1 LRLDGYGSCQ
11 IIQHSFV
18 HVFTLD
24 ETIVVKG
31 VAEGR
36 IALVALLDVELNET
50 WNIDVSKNTQVFIF
64 VKLERIFM
72 IKWQE

>member
-1 LRLDGYGSCQ
+1 MRLDGYGSCQ

-31 VAEGR
+31 IAEGW
-36 IALVALLDVELNET
+36 IALVAFLDVELNET
-50 WNIDVSKNTQVFIF
+50 WNIDVSKNTQVLIF
-64 VKLERIFM
+64 VKLERIFV
-72 IKWQE
+72 IKW